1 MGVNPINI
9 NLKENLFNVEEK
21 IEKSLLKVGRKD
33 KVELI
38 AVTKTQPIENVKSII
53 DLGIK
58 NIGENRVQELV
69 QRVEELGQV
78 VDYHMI
84 GHLQSNKVKDII
96 DNIRLLHSL
105 DRMSLVKELNKRSKM
120 SNKVIDVL
128 IQVNVAEEMSKFGFK
143 VRDVLPFIEQVV
155 AYEHIRIKGL
165 MTMAPFTDDELLL
178 RKVFKTMYNLKEDIS
193 KRNYQHISME
203 YLSMGMTNDYE
214 IAIEE
219 GSNMVRVGTGIFGK
233 RY

>member
-1 MGVNPINI
+1 MGVNQINI
-9 NLKENLFNVEEK
+9 NLKENLLNVEEK

-69 QRVEELGQV
+69 QRVEELGQA

-96 DNIRLLHSL
+96 DNITLLHSL

-120 SNKVIDVL
+120 SNKVMDVL
-128 IQVNVAEEMSKFGFK
+128 IQVNVAEEASKFGFK
-143 VRDVLPFIEQVV
+143 VNNVIPFIEQVIG
-155 AYEHIRIKGL
+155 YEHIRIKGL

-178 RKVFKTMYNLKEDIS
+178 RKVFKTLYNLKEDIS
-193 KRNYQHISME
+193 KRNYQHISMDF
-203 YLSMGMTNDYE
+203 LSMGMTNDYE

-219 GSNMVRVGTGIFGK
+219 GSNMVRVGTGIFGE